1 MGPNA
6 GAVADR
12 LHSAAIHLLRGLRR
26 TDPATRVSA
35 AQLSALSVIVYGG
48 PITQSA
54 LAAAEQVSRPTI
66 SLLVRRLEEAGLV
79 EREADAS
86 DRRVARLRA
95 TARGREVLDH
105 GRAMRLETL
114 TQRLATLSDAELAE
128 LERAVGTLE
137 RIVRRL

>member
-1 MGPNA
+1 MDA
-6 GAVADR
+6 RTVADR

-48 PITQSA
+48 PITHSA
-54 LAAAEQVSRPTI
+54 LAEAEQVSRPTI
-66 SLLVRRLEEAGLV
+66 SLLARRLEEAGLV
-79 EREADAS
+79 EREADPT

-95 TARGREVLDH
+95 TARGRAVLDH

-114 TQRLATLSDAELAE
+114 THRLATLSEAELAE